1 MESSKAFYRKASAEC
16 PVSVYYYTPSYVPQK
31 PQPLH
36 RSLTFMVLLM
46 HTGQVEFYT
55 TGGMLTLTAG
65 DICLVPPRL
74 LHAFRSSSLQTN
86 YTLFCMG
93 PDLFSLP
100 AANCFSREFWQPL
113 QSGQLHI
120 PQLLHPGEDP
130 HGALAAQMQRLDVEK
145 EGTAAYTLE
154 IMSIAMNIC
163 TALFPYCSREAA
175 PQAVLPD
182 GQSVSDQC
190 IQYIRN
196 NYQQKITLEDIARH
210 VHLHP
215 NYVCALF
222 REQTG
227 KTVFE
232 YLNWYRVHY
241 ATKLLRSSNFPI
253 AQVAAQCG
261 FQNQTFFARKFKQI
275 TSRTPTAYRKQSR
288 NK

>member
-16 PVSVYYYTPSYVPQK
+16 PVSVDYYTPSYVPQK

-36 RSLTFMVLLM
+36 RSSTFMVLLM
-46 HTGQVEFYT
+46 HAGQLEFYT
-55 TGGMLTLTAG
+55 TRGMLTLTAG
-65 DICLVPPRL
+65 DICLVPPRM
-74 LHAFRSSSLQTN
+74 LHSFRSVSLQTS
-86 YTLFCMG
+86 YTLFCMS

-100 AANCFSREFWQPL
+100 ASNCFSREFWQPL
-113 QSGQLHI
+113 QNSQLQL
-120 PQLLHPGEDP
+120 PQKLQSADGPYE
-130 HGALAAQMQRLDVEK
+130 ALVAQMQRLDVEK
-145 EGTAAYTLE
+145 EGTTAYTLE

-163 TALFPYCSREAA
+163 TALFPYCSREVT
-175 PQAVLPD
+175 PQDVRSD

-261 FQNQTFFARKFKQI
+261 FQNHTFFSRKFKEI
-275 TSRTPTAYRKQSR
+275 VGCTPTACRKQSR
-288 NK
+288 TK